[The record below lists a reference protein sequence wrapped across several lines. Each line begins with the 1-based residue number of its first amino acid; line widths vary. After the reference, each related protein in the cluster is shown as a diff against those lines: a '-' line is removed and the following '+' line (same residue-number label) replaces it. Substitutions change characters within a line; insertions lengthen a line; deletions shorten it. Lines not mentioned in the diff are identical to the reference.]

1 MEETTCNLCGADN
14 AELVYVE
21 KDRLMKL
28 PGSFRLV
35 RCRQCGLFYL
45 NPRPTP
51 EEMGSYY
58 PQEYIPYAVAQEHG
72 RTRMHYL
79 NRSYG
84 NQKRARA
91 IGALRPQGGKLLDV
105 GCASG
110 EFLHIM
116 GQVGIWEVEGLDI
129 SRDAT
134 QVARER
140 YGLRVFIGEL
150 ETAAYPTAFFD
161 VVTLWDVIEHLHD
174 PKGTLDEVQRI
185 LKPGGL
191 LVMSTPNLQSWD
203 ARLFG
208 PYWAGLDAPR
218 HLFVFSPVTVSTLLG
233 KAGFRIESIR
243 SLSTAYSPF
252 ARSTQFWLEDRLH
265 SEKTRGPLLT
275 LVGSRGARALT
286 WPFFFLLQLL
296 NKTFAMTVFAVKKAA
311 GASEWPH

>member
-58 PQEYIPYAVAQEHG
+58 PQEYIPYAVAQEHS

-116 GQVGIWEVEGLDI
+116 GQVGIWDVEGLDI
-129 SRDAT
+129 SLDAT

-150 ETAAYPTAFFD
+150 KTAAYPTASFD

-174 PKGTLDEVQRI
+174 PKSTLDEVQRI

-218 HLFVFSPVTVSTLLG
+218 HLFVFSPQTLGRLLNVT
-233 KAGFRIESIR
+233 GFRVDR
-243 SLSTAYSPF
+243 MRNLNQYYSPF
-252 ARSTQFWLEDRLH
+252 ARSVQFWLEERLPNV
-265 SEKTRGPLLT
+265 PLRSALIASVRSHVARLVT
-275 LVGSRGARALT
+275 LPAFALLGR
-286 WPFFFLLQLL
+286 FNQ
-296 NKTFAMTVFAVKKAA
+296 TFALTVFAT
-311 GASEWPH
+311 GNE